1 MSTHDQPRSRRL
13 IARRGVG
20 SHRQYRI
27 PALAVVPGG
36 THEQAVVLCAY
47 DGRADLDDLP
57 APIDLLLRRS
67 LDGGETWEDPRPVRT
82 GTGFAGFGDPSLMV
96 DPATGTVFLFH
107 SAGERAGFF
116 ESGTGE
122 DDADPDLLHCD
133 VSVSRDAGLTWE
145 HRRLTSG
152 LRRTGNAHLASL
164 PCLRG
169 HSPSTGA
176 PRIAGMFAASG
187 AGCAVTTGSH
197 AGRLVQPYVL
207 RIDGRIDVA
216 CAYSDD
222 LGATW
227 QLGSPIVSTRRAAGD
242 QDVPDLNESAVCM
255 LPDGSVLLHSRGTPH
270 RLATVSTDGGE
281 TFGPVAPVPDLGDP
295 SVNGSVIALAHSPGT
310 LLASH
315 CDDPDLRR
323 NLTVS
328 RSVDGGASW
337 QPIHRVEPG
346 AAAYSQ
352 LAELPDGQV
361 GIAYEADGYQDIR
374 FEILDPDAASLTT
387 AGDSGG
393 AEDDLTSG
401 PAAGWVRTSS
411 EHGVTVELLL
421 RSIVPARPEQWVESG
436 PTHTI
441 DLSTFADVDPS
452 VFKEIGTDREA
463 ESTQVLRS
471 RESLEANLGPVS
483 PGLHE
488 GDELEI
494 HARVRNEGAEPRTLR
509 WNGATRTLAVGEH
522 WVRRDLRHRV
532 TTSDLHSG
540 RVEVSTV
547 VQWDGEDIGSILRV
561 PTGTETVD
569 RPALPSATS
578 P

>member
-1 MSTHDQPRSRRL
+1 MRTPAPSSSRRL

-20 SHRQYRI
+20 THRQYRI
-27 PALAVVPGG
+27 PALAVAPAGPQG
-36 THEQAVVLCAY
+36 PSVVLCAY

-67 LDGGETWEDPRPVRT
+67 VDGGDTWEEPRPVRT
-82 GTGFAGFGDPSLMV
+82 GTGFAGFGDPSLLT

-116 ESGTGE
+116 ESGTGK
-122 DDADPDLLHCD
+122 DDGDPDLLHCD

-145 HRRLTSG
+145 HRRLTSA
-152 LRRTGNAHLASL
+152 LRHSGNAHLASL
-164 PCLRG
+164 NRPTD
-169 HSPSTGA
+169 HSPGTAA

-187 AGCAVTTGSH
+187 AGCAITTGPR

-207 RIDGRIDVA
+207 RIQGRIDVA

-222 LGATW
+222 HGATW
-227 QLGSPIVSTRRAAGD
+227 QLGSPIGATRRAAGD

-255 LPDGSVLLHSRGTPH
+255 MPDGSVLLHSRGTPH
-270 RLATVSTDGGE
+270 RLATVSMNGGE

-295 SVNGSVIALAHSPGT
+295 SVNGSVIALTCAPGV

-337 QPIHRVEPG
+337 QQIHRAESG

-352 LAELPDGQV
+352 LAELPDGRV

-374 FEILDPDAASLTT
+374 FEILDPDAATK
-387 AGDSGG
+387 
-393 AEDDLTSG
+393 DDHTGLEA
-401 PAAGWVRTSS
+401 PGWVRTGSA
-411 EHGVTVELLL
+411 HGVTVELLL
-421 RSIVPARPEQWVESG
+421 RSIVPARPEDWVETG

-441 DLSTFADVDPS
+441 DLSTFADVDAS

-463 ESTQVLRS
+463 EPTQVLRG
-471 RESLEANLGPVS
+471 RESLEANLGPVR

-494 HARVRNEGAEPRTLR
+494 HARVRNHAESS
-509 WNGATRTLAVGEH
+509 ATVCWGGEERRLAPKES

-532 TTSDLHSG
+532 TASDLASG
-540 RVEVSTV
+540 TAEVSTV
-547 VQWDGEDIGSILRV
+547 VELDGEDIGSLLRV
-561 PTGTETVD
+561 PTGDESVD
-569 RPALPSATS
+569 
-578 P
+578 

>member
-1 MSTHDQPRSRRL
+1 MSTPAPSSSRRL

-20 SHRQYRI
+20 THRQYRI
-27 PALAVVPGG
+27 PALAVAPAGP
-36 THEQAVVLCAY
+36 QRPPVVLCAY

-67 LDGGETWEDPRPVRT
+67 VDGGDTWEEPRPVRI
-82 GTGFAGFGDPSLMV
+82 GTGFAGYGDPSLLT
-96 DPATGTVFLFH
+96 DPATGTVLLFH

-122 DDADPDLLHCD
+122 DDGDPDLLHCD
-133 VSVSRDAGLTWE
+133 VSVSRDGGLAWE
-145 HRRLTSG
+145 HRRLTSA
-152 LRRTGNAHLASL
+152 LRRSGNAHLASL
-164 PCLRG
+164 NRPTD
-169 HSPSTGA
+169 HSPGTAA

-187 AGCAVTTGSH
+187 AGCAITTGAH

-207 RIDGRIDVA
+207 RIEGRIDVA

-222 LGATW
+222 HGETW
-227 QLGSPIVSTRRAAGD
+227 RLGSPIGVTRRTAGD

-255 LPDGSVLLHSRGTPH
+255 MPDGSVLLHSRGTPH

-295 SVNGSVIALAHSPGT
+295 SVNGSVIALTCSPGV

-337 QPIHRVEPG
+337 QQIHRVEPG

-352 LAELPDGQV
+352 LAELPDGRV

-374 FEILDPDAASLTT
+374 FEILDPGAVPLATS
-387 AGDSGG
+387 
-393 AEDDLTSG
+393 AEDG
-401 PAAGWVRTSS
+401 RAGGEAPGWVRTAS

-421 RSIVPARPEQWVESG
+421 RSIVPARPEQWVEAG

-441 DLSTFADVDPS
+441 DLTAFAEVDPS

-463 ESTQVLRS
+463 ESTQVLRG
-471 RESLEANLGPVS
+471 RESLEANLGPVR
-483 PGLHE
+483 PGLHQ
-488 GDELEI
+488 GDQLEI
-494 HARVRNEGAEPRTLR
+494 HARVRNDGTSPATVR
-509 WNGATRTLAVGEH
+509 WGGEERTLAPRES
-522 WVRRDLRHRV
+522 WVRRDLCHRV
-532 TTSDLHSG
+532 TASDLESG
-540 RVEVSTV
+540 TAEFWAVVEL
-547 VQWDGEDIGSILRV
+547 DGEHIGSLLRV
-561 PTGTETVD
+561 MTDGE
-569 RPALPSATS
+569 SAG
-578 P
+578 

>member
-1 MSTHDQPRSRRL
+1 M
-13 IARRGVG
+13 
-20 SHRQYRI
+20 
-27 PALAVVPGG
+27 
-36 THEQAVVLCAY
+36 
-47 DGRADLDDLP
+47 
-57 APIDLLLRRS
+57 RRS
-67 LDGGETWEDPRPVRT
+67 LDGGDTWEEPRPVRT
-82 GTGFAGFGDPSLMV
+82 GTGFAGFGDPSLLT

-122 DDADPDLLHCD
+122 DDADPEQLHCD

-145 HRRLTSG
+145 HRRLTSD
-152 LRRTGNAHLASL
+152 LRQSGNAHLSSL
-164 PCLRG
+164 HRPTD
-169 HSPSTGA
+169 HSPGAAA

-187 AGCAVTTGSH
+187 AGCAITAGPH

-207 RIDGRIDVA
+207 RIEGRIDVA

-222 LGATW
+222 HGESW
-227 QLGSPIVSTRRAAGD
+227 RLGSPIVATRRNDGD
-242 QDVPDLNESAVCM
+242 QDVPDVNESAVCM
-255 LPDGSVLLHSRGTPH
+255 LPGGSVLLHSRGTPH

-295 SVNGSVIALAHSPGT
+295 SVNGSVVALAHSPGL

-337 QPIHRVEPG
+337 QQIHRVEPG

-352 LAELPDGQV
+352 LAELPDGRV
-361 GIAYEADGYQDIR
+361 GLAYEADGYQDIR

-441 DLSTFADVDPS
+441 DLSTFADVDAS

-463 ESTQVLRS
+463 ETTQVLRG
-471 RESLEANLGPVS
+471 RESLEANLGPVR
-483 PGLHE
+483 PGLHP

-494 HARVRNEGAEPRTLR
+494 HARVGNHAESS
-509 WNGATRTLAVGEH
+509 ATVCWGGEERRLAPKES

-532 TTSDLHSG
+532 TASDLASG
-540 RVEVSTV
+540 TAEISTV
-547 VQWDGEDIGSILRV
+547 VHLDGEDIGSLLRV
-561 PTGTETVD
+561 PTDAESVD
-569 RPALPSATS
+569 
-578 P
+578 